1 MRELIYGHIKK
12 GDINYLIVSRLKYGD
27 KDIYGRKTRYNE
39 ILFQIPMPTDVN
51 PWEYVRLARQ
61 IGVGK

>member
-12 GDINYLIVSRLKYGD
+12 GDINYLVISQLKYGD

-39 ILFQIPMPTDVN
+39 ILFQIPIPADVN